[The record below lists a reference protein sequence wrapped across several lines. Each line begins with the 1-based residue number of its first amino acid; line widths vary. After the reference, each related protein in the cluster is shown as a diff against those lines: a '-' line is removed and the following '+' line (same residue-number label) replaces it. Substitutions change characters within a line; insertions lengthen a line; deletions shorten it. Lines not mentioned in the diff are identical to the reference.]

1 MSRGKIGAFLGFV
14 GLVLSYL
21 TLHAWKIDDGIN
33 LYLAPYIARISAAFN
48 QGEALPGYTS
58 AGISITEEISII
70 VVGFVA
76 VLLGVAAFIL
86 SLLSVRRGEPAAE
99 TRISLFLGS
108 LPMVLLSPLW
118 GLVALFTA
126 CMVVMLYKKNLT
138 RACKPTFGG

>member
-1 MSRGKIGAFLGFV
+1 MSRGKIGAFLGFA

-21 TLHAWKIDDGIN
+21 TLHAWKIDDGISF
-33 LYLAPYIARISAAFN
+33 YLAPYIAAISTAFG
-48 QGEALPGYTS
+48 QGETLSGYTS
-58 AGISITEEISII
+58 KGVSITEEISII

-86 SLLSVRRGEPAAE
+86 SLFSVRRGEPAGE
-99 TRISLFLGS
+99 TRISLFVGA